1 MRAGFWKSWPV
12 LLLAGPVIWISHF
25 WVVYLWAEAACDR
38 PWDSAVVLVTV
49 AATVVAIG
57 AIVGFGIRASRSYT
71 AADDDGDHRRLL
83 YLYGVLLAG
92 LPVVATLFVGLP
104 ALFLDPC

>member
-38 PWDSAVVLVTV
+38 PWDSAVVVVTV
-49 AATVVAIG
+49 AATLVAIG
-57 AIVGFGIRASRSYT
+57 AIVGFGIKASRSYT
-71 AADDDGDHRRLL
+71 AADDGDHRRLL

-92 LPVVATLFVGLP
+92 LSVVATLFVGLP

>member
-1 MRAGFWKSWPV
+1 MTEGAGFWKSWPV

-25 WVVYLWAEAACDR
+25 WVVYLWAEAACVP
-38 PWDSAVVLVTV
+38 PWDSAVEFVTV

-57 AIVGFGIRASRSYT
+57 AILGFGISASRSYT

-92 LPVVATLFVGLP
+92 LSVVATLFVGLP
-104 ALFLDPC
+104 AL